1 MTCKVHCYQCGT
13 VLYEG
18 RELKPPYEI
27 VRDHEGRCPNCHRK
41 LSDVPLT
48 VDVIRNE

>member
-1 MTCKVHCYQCGT
+1 MTCKVHCHKCGT

-27 VRDHEGRCPNCHRK
+27 LKDLEGRCPNCHRK
-41 LSDVPLT
+41 LGIIPVT
-48 VDVIRNE
+48 FEVIPIE